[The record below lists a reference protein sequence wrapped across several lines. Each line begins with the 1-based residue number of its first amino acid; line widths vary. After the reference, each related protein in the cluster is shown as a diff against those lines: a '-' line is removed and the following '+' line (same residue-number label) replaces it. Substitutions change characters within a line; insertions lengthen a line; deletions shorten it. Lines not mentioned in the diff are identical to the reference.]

1 MMPRAAE
8 TTMPTINAAA
18 AVAGTVIAGAPAAG
32 VPSSMRPE
40 LRARAVK
47 PMAISSSAAPSTQA
61 SRSLANERAIASSLA
76 NIANGGK
83 PSRTIRPTANDTPI
97 SRDRRITPVISA
109 MAVESCAA
117 CS

>member
-1 MMPRAAE
+1 
-8 TTMPTINAAA
+8 
-18 AVAGTVIAGAPAAG
+18 
-32 VPSSMRPE
+32 
-40 LRARAVK
+40 
-47 PMAISSSAAPSTQA
+47 MAISSSAAPSTQA
-61 SRSLANERAIASSLA
+61 GRSLANERAIASSLA

-97 SRDRRITPVISA
+97 SRDRGITPVISA